1 MPPNAH
7 FGRCNHAS
15 FRLYKP
21 YKSLICRNL
30 QHIPAFCFGD
40 LGGTQTRDT
49 QNRNLMLYSTELRGR
64 ICEKLCKINDKAFNH
79 QIICSTKESFNRKK
93 NRNFATNYI
102 LNEE

>member
-1 MPPNAH
+1 MRSAVPWNGGAQKRDPV
-7 FGRCNHAS
+7 
-15 FRLYKP
+15 
-21 YKSLICRNL
+21 
-30 QHIPAFCFGD
+30 
-40 LGGTQTRDT
+40 GTQTQDP

-64 ICEKLCKINDKAFNH
+64 ICEKLCKINDKAYNH